1 MSSNSGILW
10 VAATPLGN
18 PGDLSPRAGEILSGV
33 YRILAEDTRRSG
45 LLLARCGVRSN
56 GFISLHEHNEEKRL
70 PGVLTLLKNGHDLA
84 LISDAGTPLLAD
96 PGYRLVRACRKEGLR
111 VSPLPGP
118 SAPAAALSVAG
129 IPPLPYAFLG
139 FAPRKAADR
148 EHFFAPYARLNLSL
162 VFFERKDRLHHC
174 LRVAGRVLGRR
185 EACLARE
192 MSKTYEEFISFF
204 LDDLSALPLEPAGE
218 ITVVIGPPL
227 GKEPALPQ
235 SSDLEDLDRMIRE
248 EAQAGCGMR
257 ETVRRVRERVRG
269 AFSPREIKT
278 KEIYSRLQNLRDID
292 TADQSG

>member
-1 MSSNSGILW
+1 

-18 PGDLSPRAGEILSGV
+18 PGDLSPRAGEVLSGV
-33 YRILAEDTRRSG
+33 FRILAEDTRRSG
-45 LLLARCGVRSN
+45 LLLARCGVRSK

-70 PGVLTLLKNGHDLA
+70 PKILTLLKSGQDLA

-139 FAPRKAADR
+139 FAPRRATDR

-162 VFFERKDRLHHC
+162 VFFERKDRLHDC

-204 LDDLSALPLEPAGE
+204 LDDLAALPPEPAGE

-227 GKEPALPQ
+227 EKEPPLPQ
-235 SSDLEDLDRMIRE
+235 SPLLEDLDQIIRE
-248 EAQAGCGMR
+248 ESQAGCGAR
-257 ETVRRVRERVRG
+257 ETARRVRTRVR
-269 AFSPREIKT
+269 EISGIRGIKA
-278 KEIYSRLQNLRDID
+278 KEIYNRLQSLRDID
-292 TADQSG
+292 CAD